1 MVQLLTDLDLVI
13 SKSYISDGGWLM
25 DGNNPSIGSLMS
37 WEFIIKK
44 GLNCVLEGYV
54 GVHSDQNQSG
64 DSESEYDPL
73 KDDTGEGDLIDDEN
87 AKTRKNCNNKTSSI
101 QTGGVKFRSRKRVY
115 AEQMTPKVTR
125 SKKSIAQQDASL
137 TPSDIYGF
145 TQHDDNTLVA
155 DLINICMQSFQFMI
169 ILDQCLLHLNN
180 FSFNFNCNVH
190 LQLGGVER
198 RDRGNNMGRGLQR
211 LNRACR
217 GKLQVVITEG
227 NIRPVVPLV
236 AAKFATECN
245 IIVRNHVPIL
255 PHWKLYKEKPAS
267 AYVNLFLGKLK
278 AKFDINIEDDTVK
291 MACTEMMKSAVR
303 QQRYRLKQKYFD
315 PFPLHL
321 VTKTSPVKFMSNE
334 QWTQLLESW
343 KSPQKMEMCQKNKE
357 NRGNVKYHHTT
368 GSRAYMVHVE
378 NLDDKY
384 NDEEPN
390 AFDLFKEFH
399 YSKKKKCYTPVVQ
412 EAITRM
418 ENKLSTTTEG
428 EELKSVAQVVADVL
442 AENTKKNRFLKNV
455 GFHNAQPRF
464 SEQSTETELE
474 AEKRTNAELRAQ
486 VADLSNKVQ
495 ESEQARIKDREEMK
509 RSQSEMEAKLNLL
522 LSQIRPS

>member
-1 MVQLLTDLDLVI
+1 MALLNTVTTTRLPTKV
-13 SKSYISDGGWLM
+13 
-25 DGNNPSIGSLMS
+25 SL
-37 WEFIIKK
+37 FIYFPYFI
-44 GLNCVLEGYV
+44 L
-54 GVHSDQNQSG
+54 SQ
-64 DSESEYDPL
+64 
-73 KDDTGEGDLIDDEN
+73 
-87 AKTRKNCNNKTSSI
+87 
-101 QTGGVKFRSRKRVY
+101 
-115 AEQMTPKVTR
+115 
-125 SKKSIAQQDASL
+125 
-137 TPSDIYGF
+137 
-145 TQHDDNTLVA
+145 
-155 DLINICMQSFQFMI
+155 LINICMQSFQFMI

-198 RDRGNNMGRGLQR
+198 RDRGNNMGRCLQR

-399 YSKKKKCYTPVVQ
+399 YSKKKNATPLLY
-412 EAITRM
+412 R
-418 ENKLSTTTEG
+418 
-428 EELKSVAQVVADVL
+428 
-442 AENTKKNRFLKNV
+442 R
-455 GFHNAQPRF
+455 
-464 SEQSTETELE
+464 
-474 AEKRTNAELRAQ
+474 
-486 VADLSNKVQ
+486 
-495 ESEQARIKDREEMK
+495 
-509 RSQSEMEAKLNLL
+509 LL
-522 LSQIRPS
+522 LGWKTSYLQQQKVKNLSQRLKLLLMCLLRTPRRIGS